1 MPQDIMVSIPVGNL
15 MDIQLILDNLLDRK
29 QVVAEIEAE
38 LIGAGFTEGLVADT
52 RQYVADLLNATRTT
66 G

>member
-15 MDIQLILDNLLDRK
+15 MDVQLILDNLLDRK

-38 LIGAGFTEGLVADT
+38 LELAGFTEGLIADT
-52 RQYVADLLNATRTT
+52 RQYVANLLNATRN